1 MAEKTTVIMRRVKKV
16 QAAAHHGGAWK
27 VAYADF
33 VTAMMAFFL
42 VMWLV
47 GATTTKQREAIS
59 DYFKN
64 PSPIAGKSPVPAPG
78 MNGPGGASTS
88 MIKLGGTM
96 QIPRGQGP
104 EPFNKKA
111 SGPTDE
117 ERKAQEKQQLE
128 TLMQELKEA
137 ISKSQALE
145 PFKDQLLLDLTPD
158 GLRIQIVDQQNRPMF
173 DMGSARLKDYT
184 GGILHELAQFINQV
198 PNHISITGHTD
209 TTAYSNGRGYGNWEL
224 SADRANAA
232 RRALLEGGMSEDK
245 VSRVVGLSSS
255 VLFDKAN
262 PQNPINRRISIVVMT
277 HDAEQALLGGAAQP
291 LAVGPVLPDADTQMP
306 DAPASVPAPPTPTTS
321 LPAPAA
327 PGGTPSAHAAQAA
340 QP

>member
-1 MAEKTTVIMRRVKKV
+1 MAEKTTVIMRRTRKV
-16 QAAAHHGGAWK
+16 QASGRHTGAWK

-78 MNGPGGASTS
+78 INGPGGASTS

-96 QIPRGQGP
+96 QIPHGRGP
-104 EPFNKKA
+104 DPFNKKA

-128 TLMQELKEA
+128 SLMQELKEA
-137 ISKSQALE
+137 IGKSQALE

-173 DMGSARLKDYT
+173 DIGSARLKDYT
-184 GGILHELAQFINQV
+184 GGILRELAQFINQV

-209 TTAYSNGRGYGNWEL
+209 TTAYSNDRGYGNWEL

-232 RRALLEGGMSEDK
+232 RRALLEGGMGEDK

-277 HDAEQALLGGAAQP
+277 HDAEQVLLGGAAQP
-291 LAVGPVLPDADTQMP
+291 LAVGPVVPDADTQMP
-306 DAPASVPAPPTPTTS
+306 QAPQPAPAPPAASAS
-321 LPAPAA
+321 LPPPAA
-327 PGGTPSAHAAQAA
+327 PDAHAALAA
-340 QP
+340 RH